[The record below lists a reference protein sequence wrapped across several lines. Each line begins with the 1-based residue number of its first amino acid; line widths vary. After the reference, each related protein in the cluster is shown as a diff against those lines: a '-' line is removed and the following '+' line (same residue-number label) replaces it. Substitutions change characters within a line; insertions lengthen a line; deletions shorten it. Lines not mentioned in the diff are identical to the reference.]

1 MILTHGGVYM
11 MVFGPLRDVW
21 CFWSTRGYSWW
32 FWSVGGMILM
42 LLIYWGMILIYCG
55 YFCHFWIYFWIFLC
69 TFSLLGTTHSLAI
82 LCVLA
87 SSFFSSGYE
96 PFFFSFHSLHLP
108 YLFTFSITSTSFL
121 SFSLQKLLPS
131 LSFPLQFDTHF
142 LLQSQL
148 LSLTLSSPSMAP
160 KSRKSSYVLST
171 DTFHLTHGNG
181 VVRLTMLLPWPTGH
195 NNTFQMVQGPNQ

>member
-42 LLIYWGMILIYCG
+42 LLIYWGMILIYWG

-87 SSFFSSGYE
+87 SSFFFSGYE
-96 PFFFSFHSLHLP
+96 PFFFLLFIPFISLISSH
-108 YLFTFSITSTSFL
+108 
-121 SFSLQKLLPS
+121 S
-131 LSFPLQFDTHF
+131 LSF
-142 LLQSQL
+142 QL
-148 LSLTLSSPSMAP
+148 LFFLFLYKSFCPLSHSPYSLTPI
-160 KSRKSSYVLST
+160 SYCNLNFS
-171 DTFHLTHGNG
+171 L
-181 VVRLTMLLPWPTGH
+181 
-195 NNTFQMVQGPNQ
+195 

>member
-11 MVFGPLRDVW
+11 MVSGPLRDVW

-87 SSFFSSGYE
+87 SLFFSSGYE
-96 PFFFSFHSLHLP
+96 PFFFFFSFPSSPLSLHIL
-108 YLFTFSITSTSFL
+108 YHFNFFSFFFFTKASALSLIPLTVWHPFPTTISTSL
-121 SFSLQKLLPS
+121 SNSLI
-131 LSFPLQFDTHF
+131 SF
-142 LLQSQL
+142 
-148 LSLTLSSPSMAP
+148 
-160 KSRKSSYVLST
+160 
-171 DTFHLTHGNG
+171 NG
-181 VVRLTMLLPWPTGH
+181 TQV
-195 NNTFQMVQGPNQ
+195 